1 MRQAV
6 FTLLAAALSLQVFA
20 QEIISI
26 GPDIE
31 FDAIHNISAITGSWS
46 SGSQRVL
53 TGTEAGF
60 CNPVDST
67 FTYPQTAGIGYA
79 FSDDGYFEEA
89 LYRFT
94 GNGEHLYRLR
104 SPRASGKLTSFGSG
118 SDPRCIIGVMQWQH
132 GRYEL
137 LANGSIVLLPFAQDG
152 RQQVQD
158 PCAAESNV
166 LRQINVTTLFLHW
179 RIFRDPQRRDK
190 LHLFRFDGAPLS
202 PMFRVSE
209 TPNMLP
215 TRTLTNTTI
224 GAQASRKRSLAEQ
237 QDLPKRNA
245 ATRPAIAVGVS
256 AAGLLFA
263 GLLSTL

>member
-94 GNGEHLYRLR
+94 GN
-104 SPRASGKLTSFGSG
+104 G

>member
-6 FTLLAAALSLQVFA
+6 FTLLAAAFSLQAFA

-26 GPDIE
+26 GPDIVY
-31 FDAIHNISAITGSWS
+31 DAIHNVTSITGSWS

-53 TGTEAGF
+53 TGTQAGF

-94 GNGEHLYRLR
+94 GNG
-104 SPRASGKLTSFGSG
+104 
-118 SDPRCIIGVMQWQH
+118 SDPRCVIGVMQWQH

-137 LANGSIVLLPFAQDG
+137 VANGSIVLMPFAQDG

-179 RIFRDPQRRDK
+179 RIFRDPQGRDK

-237 QDLPKRNA
+237 QDLPKRNNA

-256 AAGLLFA
+256 AAGLLLA